1 MNDFRN
7 SVKHVMTVFLVF
19 FVALIS
25 YIAYFQAFKA
35 HDIATD
41 TSNKRLWAKRNEVL
55 RGTIYDR
62 NGNALTSG
70 EKTGDLTQSRSY
82 IGGDVYTHAL
92 GYMSQKYGLT
102 GLEKAYDEELST
114 YTSTTKSGLV
124 SFMQDFS
131 LDKLK
136 EAFNTRDQEEVKVGN
151 GVITTLNPTIQQAA
165 YDAIGNDRGAA
176 VVLNPKTGEVLAMV
190 SKPSYN
196 PNDLDAAMVA
206 ANAGTAENSPLINRA
221 TSGLYPPGSTF
232 KTITT
237 ASALENISGVKN
249 KTFEDNGKIVFNST
263 QSLQNAGGSSYGP
276 QSLEQAFINSSNVVF
291 GTLAME
297 LGNSKLKA
305 TAEKFGF
312 NNEVPTTGFSLTK
325 SSFPTLESYEK
336 GMIAQSGIGQSSIV
350 ATPMQMAL
358 VASTIANNGVM
369 MQPTLVNEVV
379 DMNKNSLN
387 KTTYKKYGQVLSSND
402 AKTIAGYMKNL
413 VDDHAWADFRGIDA
427 AGKTGTADHTDSNGK
442 LATPHSWFIGFAP
455 SDNPQIAVAVII
467 ENGNWGAT
475 AAAPA
480 AAKIIK
486 AALK

>member
-124 SFMQDFS
+124 SFMHDFS

-151 GVITTLNPTIQQAA
+151 GIITTLNP
-165 YDAIGNDRGAA
+165 
-176 VVLNPKTGEVLAMV
+176 
-190 SKPSYN
+190 
-196 PNDLDAAMVA
+196 
-206 ANAGTAENSPLINRA
+206 
-221 TSGLYPPGSTF
+221 
-232 KTITT
+232 
-237 ASALENISGVKN
+237 
-249 KTFEDNGKIVFNST
+249 
-263 QSLQNAGGSSYGP
+263 
-276 QSLEQAFINSSNVVF
+276 
-291 GTLAME
+291 
-297 LGNSKLKA
+297 
-305 TAEKFGF
+305 
-312 NNEVPTTGFSLTK
+312 
-325 SSFPTLESYEK
+325 
-336 GMIAQSGIGQSSIV
+336 
-350 ATPMQMAL
+350 
-358 VASTIANNGVM
+358 
-369 MQPTLVNEVV
+369 
-379 DMNKNSLN
+379 
-387 KTTYKKYGQVLSSND
+387 
-402 AKTIAGYMKNL
+402 
-413 VDDHAWADFRGIDA
+413 
-427 AGKTGTADHTDSNGK
+427 
-442 LATPHSWFIGFAP
+442 
-455 SDNPQIAVAVII
+455 
-467 ENGNWGAT
+467 
-475 AAAPA
+475 
-480 AAKIIK
+480 
-486 AALK
+486 